1 MMLGRDDAMAP
12 PATSPAPVSG
22 AAPGLVGPLVALTLG
37 ACAMGISP
45 IFVRLASPEVG
56 PFASAFWRV
65 VLALPLLYLWMRIEG
80 RRAPSG
86 PVRTSWLLAGV
97 AFAGD
102 LVFWHLSIMK
112 TTVANATFFATTA
125 PVFVVLATWLVLR
138 RHVSWQT
145 VAGLALCLGG
155 GAALVAESL
164 SVAPGRLLGDAFGVV
179 TAVFF
184 TGYFLFMARAR
195 ERGGAARVTFVS
207 SLVTGAILLLV
218 ALLFDR
224 ERFWASSAETWAALG
239 GLAFVSQVAGL
250 GLLAIALGRL
260 PAVFSSLVIF
270 LEAVFAAAAGWI
282 VLGEALSAVQYAGGA
297 LILFGI
303 VLARPRR
310 ARGEAV

>member
-1 MMLGRDDAMAP
+1 MLGAGIAMP
-12 PATSPAPVSG
+12 PADTTTPPGQRLDSG
-22 AAPGLVGPLVALTLG
+22 LMGPLLVLALG

-65 VLALPLLYLWMRIEG
+65 GLALPLLYLWMRLEG
-80 RRAPSG
+80 PGPSVG
-86 PVRTSWLLAGV
+86 GAGTPSLLAGL

-102 LVFWHLSIMK
+102 LVFWHLSIMA

-125 PVFVVLATWLVLR
+125 PVFVVLATWLILR
-138 RHVSWQT
+138 RRVSWQT
-145 VAGLALCLGG
+145 LAGLALCLGG

-164 SVAPGRLLGDAFGVV
+164 SVAPGRLHGDAFGMI

-184 TGYFLFMARAR
+184 ASYLLFMARAR
-195 ERGGAARVTFVS
+195 ERGGAARITFVS
-207 SLVTGAILLLV
+207 SVVTGAVLLV
-218 ALLFDR
+218 VALIFDR
-224 ERFWASSAETWAALG
+224 ERFWASRPETWAALA
-239 GLAFVSQVAGL
+239 GLAFVSQVAGQ
-250 GLLAIALGRL
+250 GLLAVALGRL

-282 VLGEALSAVQYAGGA
+282 VLGEALSLVQYAGGA

-310 ARGEAV
+310 ARGERP